1 MLGAVRN
8 LERAMPAKSKSIA
21 WVALYGLLWAQ
32 TAAGWD
38 SAPPQTEAEGCVSL
52 ASQPVRDY
60 IDFYTDIQPILAT
73 RCASCHTTSSA
84 GGLNLLPDAIRV
96 GLLGDDETG
105 AASGYPGF
113 RRIVPGDPAASL
125 VFLRVNC
132 ANAGTPDV
140 IIPRMPPGG
149 TPTAVDL
156 HALLHDWIAAGAILR
171 SDIPARRTDLS
182 FRGGF
187 EALR

>member
-1 MLGAVRN
+1 M
-8 LERAMPAKSKSIA
+8 RAAKDLACLIA
-21 WVALYGLLWAQ
+21 IAAALCAQ
-32 TAAGWD
+32 ATAAFD
-38 SAPPQTEAEGCVSL
+38 VVPHRPDAEGCVSL
-52 ASQPVRDY
+52 AAEPVRDY

-84 GGLNLLPDAIRV
+84 GGLSLLPDAIRV

-105 AASGYPGF
+105 APSGYPGF

-132 ANAGTPDV
+132 ANAGTPDA
-140 IIPRMPPGG
+140 IIPRMPPGS

-171 SDIPARRTDLS
+171 SDIPSRRTDLS

-187 EALR
+187 EPLR